1 MFVNSKFERRCSR
14 KSIIKIQYFD
24 SNFNKQEKIFD
35 GISAR
40 VIQHEYDHIEGVL
53 FIDKISS
60 LRKRM
65 IKRKLLDIS
74 KGNISTEYRMK
85 FSK

>member
-1 MFVNSKFERRCSR
+1 MILILISK
-14 KSIIKIQYFD
+14 K
-24 SNFNKQEKIFD
+24 KIFD

-53 FIDKISS
+53 FVDKISA